1 MADNYL
7 LVKGENGYM
16 VKVKLVD
23 LGDGTYAHGN
33 ALLGSTTGRSIS
45 ASQTRPDNVLAYA
58 AGDVVGTNPAA
69 NITFANVLPTA
80 GSAFV
85 VLGVWLRIDRNAIPV
100 GMSSFLLHLYDAAP
114 AAIADNAA
122 YNLPVADRGKYL
134 GNIPISGPRLIGDTV
149 WLQVNDVNFSRRL
162 AAGSTS
168 LFGILQT
175 LTIFTPTALTVK
187 TAGLS
192 LAPV

>member
-16 VKVKLVD
+16 VKVKLAD

-33 ALLGSTTGRSIS
+33 VLLGSAVGQSIS
-45 ASQTRPDNVLAYA
+45 ASQTRPNDVLAYNA
-58 AGDVVGTNPAA
+58 LDVVGANPAA

-80 GSAFV
+80 GGTFV
-85 VLGVWLRIDRNAIPV
+85 ILGARLRIDRNAIPA
-100 GMSSFLLHLYDAAP
+100 GMSSFRLHLYNAAP
-114 AAIADNAA
+114 TAIADNAV
-122 YNLPVADRGKYL
+122 YNLPAADRAKYL
-134 GNIPISGPRLIGDTV
+134 GYITLSASLVLGDTV
-149 WLQVNDVNFSRRL
+149 WLQVSDVNFIGKL

-175 LTIFTPTALTVK
+175 VGAFTPTASTVK
-187 TAGLS
+187 TVTLN
-192 LAPV
+192 LAAV